1 MNPSMFGKPQGGDD
15 EYTEGFLN
23 ESFVVNPGKVPGQ
36 EEEKKN
42 QKVAPEAAQSD
53 EEIQERTKR
62 VKKVD
67 AKCAEAL
74 VKDTD
79 FSTTVKNSSEF
90 ESLVLGKGEVVKASI
105 SCVAIRGMPAC
116 GGHEEFMGDGLLVLS
131 ELDGMNRLH
140 FAMYESTA
148 EFDAEEVWTEQV
160 SGWCCCKKY
169 SHTVFADYQCVRSQA
184 LTFTTLPIGNNIF
197 DVYGSMVDTSK
208 LNVYFGGDSKKPSNS
223 CCKGC
228 CTACCLCCQCKC
240 RDCFSILCGMC
251 CKKHQKSEGAWAKR
265 TAMKPV
271 LQRMLEHN
279 TSSEES
285 ATYQFPKIEAISD
298 KEKHTGSL
306 EKVHVIN
313 FKVLSADGERI
324 NPCVVFASPDE
335 PALKVAKFAAA
346 LGSLTSKQ
354 GAPRQAT
361 MGGGM
366 DSGMRLDFTPSK
378 GPKTCK
384 SRCLA
389 CCCCNCKYACSA

>member
-1 MNPSMFGKPQGGDD
+1 MFGKPQGGDD

-23 ESFVVNPGKVPGQ
+23 ESFVVKPGKVPGQ
-36 EEEKKN
+36 EDHPKN
-42 QKVAPEAAQSD
+42 QKGKVTPETPVSD
-53 EEIQERTKR
+53 EDIQERTKR

-67 AKCAEAL
+67 AKCAETL

-79 FSTTVKNSSEF
+79 FSTTVKNNSEF

-116 GGHEEFMGDGLLVLS
+116 GGHEEFMGEGLLVLS

-148 EFDAEEVWTEQV
+148 EFDAEEVWKEQV

-184 LTFTTLPIGNNIF
+184 LTFTTLPITNNIF

-208 LNVYFGGDSKKPSNS
+208 LSVYFGGDSKKPEKS

-228 CTACCLCCQCKC
+228 CSACSLCWQCRC
-240 RDCFSILCGMC
+240 RDCCCILYGMC
-251 CKKHQKSEGAWAKR
+251 CPKHEKNEGAWAKR
-265 TAMKPV
+265 TFMKPV
-271 LQRMLEHN
+271 LQRMLEHH
-279 TSSEES
+279 TSSEED
-285 ATYQFPKIEAISD
+285 ATYRFPKIEAISD

-306 EKVHVIN
+306 EKVHIIN
-313 FKVLSADGERI
+313 FKVLSSDATHM

-354 GAPRQAT
+354 GAPSQAT
-361 MGGGM
+361 MGGKLDG
-366 DSGMRLDFTPSK
+366 GMRLDFSPSA
-378 GPKTCK
+378 GPKTWRK
-384 SRCLA
+384 RCCAA
-389 CCCCNCKYACSA
+389 CCCCDCKYACYA